1 MSAAARV
8 ESAPDSAQTCDNRFM
23 AAALAFGRR
32 NIGQTWPNPAV
43 GALVV
48 RDAHTDPIIAGRGAT
63 EIGGRPHAETQALD
77 AAGAAAKDAT
87 MYVTLEPCAHHGST
101 APCVDAILQARIER
115 VVVALEDP
123 NPTVGGKGIAA
134 LRAGGVRVELGVGR
148 EQATFAHVGHLRR
161 IREGRPQV
169 ILKLAVSADGKSA
182 LEGRRP
188 IMISGNA
195 SLAEAH
201 MLRARN
207 DAVLVAIG
215 TVLSDDPLLNCRL
228 PGMDDR
234 TPVRVVLD
242 GSLRTP
248 MTSRLV
254 KTAQQYPLW
263 MIARTDAPVEPE
275 LKLAAAGA
283 DVMRVDAGADGRID
297 LRAALA
303 LLAARGIT
311 RLLVEGGPILSAA
324 LIKADLVDEAVVVRS
339 PKTLGNKA
347 VPAIEGMPLEA
358 LIQSP
363 KLKLFERRTV
373 GDDSLVHLVRS

>member
-1 MSAAARV
+1 MSATARV
-8 ESAPDSAQTCDNRFM
+8 ELVPNSAEAWDSRFM
-23 AAALAFGRR
+23 AAALALGRR

-48 RDAHTDPIIAGRGAT
+48 RDAQTEPFVVGRGAT
-63 EIGGRPHAETQALD
+63 EIGGRPHAETQALI
-77 AAGAAAKDAT
+77 AAGDKAKGAT
-87 MYVTLEPCAHHGST
+87 MYVTLEPCPHHGST
-101 APCVDAILQARIER
+101 APCTDAILHAQIAR

-134 LRAGGVRVELGVGR
+134 LRAGGVKVELGVGR
-148 EQATFAHVGHLRR
+148 EDATFAHAGHLRR

-182 LEGRRP
+182 LAGRRP

-215 TVLSDDPLLNCRL
+215 TALSDDPLLNCRL

-234 TPVRVVLD
+234 SPVRVVLD

-263 MIARTDAPVEPE
+263 MIARTNAPVEPE
-275 LKLAAAGA
+275 LALAAAGA
-283 DVMRVDAGADGRID
+283 DVMRVDAGPEGRID

-303 LLAARGIT
+303 LLGARGIT

-324 LIKADLVDEAVVVRS
+324 LIKADLVDEAIVVRS
-339 PKTLGNKA
+339 QKTLGDGA
-347 VPAIEGMPLEA
+347 IPAIEGMPLEA
-358 LIQSP
+358 LIHSP
-363 KLKLFERRTV
+363 KLKMFERRAV
-373 GDDSLVHLVRS
+373 GDDALVHLARS

>member
-1 MSAAARV
+1 MSAAARM
-8 ESAPDSAQTCDNRFM
+8 ESAPISAQAWDNRFM

-48 RDAHTDPIIAGRGAT
+48 RDAHTDPLIVGRGAT
-63 EIGGRPHAETQALD
+63 EIGGRPHAETQAL
-77 AAGAAAKDAT
+77 ASAGDKAEGAT
-87 MYVTLEPCAHHGST
+87 LYVTLEPCPHHGST
-101 APCVDAILQARIER
+101 APCTDAILQARIAR

-134 LRAGGVRVELGVGR
+134 LRAGGVKVELGVGR
-148 EQATFAHVGHLRR
+148 EEASFAHAGHLRR

-248 MTSRLV
+248 MSSRLV

-263 MIARTDAPVEPE
+263 MIARTNAPVEPE
-275 LKLAAAGA
+275 LMLAAAGA
-283 DVMRVDAGADGRID
+283 DVMRVDAGPDGRID
-297 LRAALA
+297 LRAALV

-339 PKTLGNKA
+339 LKTLGSKA

-358 LIQSP
+358 LIHSP
-363 KLKLFERRTV
+363 KLKTFERRAV
-373 GDDSLVHLVRS
+373 GDDTLVHLVRS

>member
-1 MSAAARV
+1 M
-8 ESAPDSAQTCDNRFM
+8 
-23 AAALAFGRR
+23 
-32 NIGQTWPNPAV
+32 
-43 GALVV
+43 
-48 RDAHTDPIIAGRGAT
+48 
-63 EIGGRPHAETQALD
+63 
-77 AAGAAAKDAT
+77 
-87 MYVTLEPCAHHGST
+87 
-101 APCVDAILQARIER
+101 
-115 VVVALEDP
+115 VALEDP

-134 LRAGGVRVELGVGR
+134 LRAGGVKVELGVGR
-148 EQATFAHVGHLRR
+148 AEASFAHAGHLRR

-339 PKTLGNKA
+339 PKVLGSSA

-358 LIQSP
+358 LLHCP
-363 KLKLFERRTV
+363 TLKVFERRTV
-373 GDDSLVHLVRS
+373 GNDSLVHLVRS

>member
-1 MSAAARV
+1 MSAAARIEPAPV
-8 ESAPDSAQTCDNRFM
+8 SAEAWDSRFM

-48 RDAHTDPIIAGRGAT
+48 SDAHANPFVVGRGAT

-77 AAGAAAKDAT
+77 AAGDKAKGAT

-101 APCVDAILQARIER
+101 APCADAILQARIAR

-134 LRAGGVRVELGVGR
+134 LRAGGVKVELGVGR
-148 EQATFAHVGHLRR
+148 EAASFAHAGHLRR

-242 GSLRTP
+242 SSLRTP

-263 MIARTDAPVEPE
+263 MIARTNAPVEPE
-275 LKLAAAGA
+275 LMLAAAGA
-283 DVMRVDAGADGRID
+283 DVMRVDAGPDGRID
-297 LRAALA
+297 LRAALG

-339 PKTLGNKA
+339 PKTLGGRA

-358 LIQSP
+358 LLHSP
-363 KLKLFERRTV
+363 TLKVFERRTV
-373 GDDSLVHLVRS
+373 GDDALVHLVRS

>member
-1 MSAAARV
+1 MSAAARR
-8 ESAPDSAQTCDNRFM
+8 ESAPISAQAWDRRFM

-48 RDAHTDPIIAGRGAT
+48 RDAHTDPFVVGRGAT

-77 AAGAAAKDAT
+77 AAGAAAAGAT
-87 MYVTLEPCAHHGST
+87 LYVTLEPCPHHGST
-101 APCVDAILQARIER
+101 APCTDAILQARIAR

-134 LRAGGVRVELGVGR
+134 LRAGGVKVELGVGR
-148 EQATFAHVGHLRR
+148 EEASFAHAGHLRR

-169 ILKLAVSADGKSA
+169 ILKLALSADGKSA
-182 LEGRRP
+182 LEGRQP

-195 SLAEAH
+195 SHAEAH

-248 MTSRLV
+248 MASRLV

-275 LKLAAAGA
+275 LTLAAAGA

-297 LRAALA
+297 LTAAFA

-339 PKTLGNKA
+339 PKTLGSKA
-347 VPAIEGMPLEA
+347 IPAIEGMPLEA
-358 LIQSP
+358 LIHSP
-363 KLKLFERRTV
+363 KLKVFERRTA
-373 GDDSLVHLVRS
+373 GDDTLVHLVRS

>member
-1 MSAAARV
+1 MSATARV
-8 ESAPDSAQTCDNRFM
+8 ELVPNSAEAWDSRFM
-23 AAALAFGRR
+23 AAALALGRR

-48 RDAHTDPIIAGRGAT
+48 RDAHTEPFVVGRGAT
-63 EIGGRPHAETQALD
+63 EIGGRPHAETQALI
-77 AAGAAAKDAT
+77 AAGEKAKGAT
-87 MYVTLEPCAHHGST
+87 MYVTLEPCPHHGST
-101 APCVDAILQARIER
+101 APCTDAILHAQIAR

-134 LRAGGVRVELGVGR
+134 LRAGGVKVELGVGR
-148 EQATFAHVGHLRR
+148 EDATFAHAGHLRR

-182 LEGRRP
+182 LAGRRP

-263 MIARTDAPVEPE
+263 MIARTDAPVELE
-275 LKLAAAGA
+275 LTLAAAGA
-283 DVMRVDAGADGRID
+283 DVMRVDAGSDGRVD

-303 LLAARGIT
+303 LLGARGIT

-324 LIKADLVDEAVVVRS
+324 LIKADLVDEAIVVRS
-339 PKTLGNKA
+339 QKTLGEGA
-347 VPAIEGMPLEA
+347 IPAIEGMPLEA

-363 KLKLFERRTV
+363 KLKLFERRAV
-373 GDDSLVHLVRS
+373 GDDVLVHLVRS

>member
-1 MSAAARV
+1 MSATARN
-8 ESAPDSAQTCDNRFM
+8 EPAPISAQAWDSRFM
-23 AAALAFGRR
+23 TAALALGRR

-48 RDAHTDPIIAGRGAT
+48 RDAHTEPFVVGRGAT
-63 EIGGRPHAETQALD
+63 EIGGRPHAETQALI
-77 AAGAAAKDAT
+77 AAGDKAKGAT
-87 MYVTLEPCAHHGST
+87 MYVTLEPCPHHGST
-101 APCVDAILQARIER
+101 APCTDAILHAQIAR

-134 LRAGGVRVELGVGR
+134 LRAGGVKVELGVGR
-148 EQATFAHVGHLRR
+148 EDATFAHAGHLRR

-182 LEGRRP
+182 LAGRRP

-275 LKLAAAGA
+275 LTLAAAGA
-283 DVMRVDAGADGRID
+283 DVMRVDAGSDGRVD

-303 LLAARGIT
+303 LLGARGIT

-324 LIKADLVDEAVVVRS
+324 LIKADLVDEAIVVRS
-339 PKTLGNKA
+339 QKTLGEGA
-347 VPAIEGMPLEA
+347 IPAIEGMPLEA

-363 KLKLFERRTV
+363 KLKLFERRAV
-373 GDDSLVHLVRS
+373 GDDALVHLVRS